1 MKCITIEMKGSIT
14 IGQGDVQ
21 LRNGIRDVI
30 ERGYDL
36 ILLDFSNVNYMDSSG
51 LGELVAAHE
60 RVEKAGAHMG
70 IFNINPKIN
79 KLLYVSLLLDKLNCF
94 EDREAATNH
103 WLQTA

>member
-1 MKCITIEMKGSIT
+1 MKGSIT

-36 ILLDFSNVNYMDSSG
+36 ILLDFSSVKYMDSSG

-60 RVEKAGAHMG
+60 RVENAGAHMG

-94 EDREAATNH
+94 EDRETATNH